1 METANL
7 LHSQIDEDI
16 FDPLQLD
23 LLELAKE
30 VCTDPVINTTDFNI
44 SGVDCVG
51 PGIYLLKLLV
61 RQYGFMCLKEVS
73 VRHPWVIP
81 EGLHTTE
88 VSFTEITSSQTTKH
102 HYNIIVANE
111 WMNFIPLSLAQD
123 KNIDPFVIYKGAIDY
138 PSLRDTVSEAV
149 YGKQIEKLEEATKVY
164 IAMLL
169 L

>member
-1 METANL
+1 MTNNHYFQDAFFKEYSNHACGDKLHSILNILKRSHRVFQDFKANPIVSIPYLEAIAGIRFTIMEIANL
-7 LHSQIDEDI
+7 LHSQINEDN

-61 RQYGFMCLKEVS
+61 RQYGFTCLKEVS

-81 EGLHTTE
+81 EGLNTAE
-88 VSFTEITSSQTTKH
+88 VSFAKITSSKRH
-102 HYNIIVANE
+102 CNI
-111 WMNFIPLSLAQD
+111 NFL
-123 KNIDPFVIYKGAIDY
+123 
-138 PSLRDTVSEAV
+138 
-149 YGKQIEKLEEATKVY
+149 
-164 IAMLL
+164 
-169 L
+169 